1 MNELSN
7 YLVETF
13 LLTEAV
19 KEKIV
24 VYGGRFQPF
33 HSGHYKTYK
42 HLCSVF
48 GTKNVYIAT
57 SNVQDS
63 SKSPLSFNEKRDI
76 AVKVFGIPPSKF
88 IQVKSPY
95 QPVEILRDFDS
106 TTTALIIALGEKDAM
121 RLGGQYFKP
130 DKDDKD
136 MGGYLIRGYVYAKTP

>member
-19 KEKIV
+19 TQKVV

-33 HSGHYKTYK
+33 HAGHYKTYK

-48 GTKNVYIAT
+48 GTKNVYIAS

-63 SKSPLSFNEKRDI
+63 NKSPLSFNEKRDI
-76 AVKVFGIPPSKF
+76 AVKVFGIPPSRF
-88 IQVKSPY
+88 IQVKNAY
-95 QPVEILRDFDS
+95 QPVEILRDFD
-106 TTTALIIALGEKDAM
+106 TTNTALIVALGEKDSM

-130 DKDDKD
+130 YTNDTD
-136 MGGYLIRGYVYAKTP
+136 MEGYMTRG